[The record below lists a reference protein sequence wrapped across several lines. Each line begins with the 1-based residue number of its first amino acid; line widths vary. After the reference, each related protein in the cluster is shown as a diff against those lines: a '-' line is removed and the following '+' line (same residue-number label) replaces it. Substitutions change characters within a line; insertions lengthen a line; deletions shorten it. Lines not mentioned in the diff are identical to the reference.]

1 MERPKT
7 KQEMRAERLKQIERE
22 GYNAGSRGESLHK
35 VLTSF
40 SDPIEQTYFKLGHNR
55 GLAELNRRIREGQK

>member
-1 MERPKT
+1 MQQPKT

-22 GYNAGSRGESLHK
+22 GYNAGSSGESLHK
-35 VLTSF
+35 FLTGI

-55 GLAELNRRIREGQK
+55 GLAELARRIREGQR